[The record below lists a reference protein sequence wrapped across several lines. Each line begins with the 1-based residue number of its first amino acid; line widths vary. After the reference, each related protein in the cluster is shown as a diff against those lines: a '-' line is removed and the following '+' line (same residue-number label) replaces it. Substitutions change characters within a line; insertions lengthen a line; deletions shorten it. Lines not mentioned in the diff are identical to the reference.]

1 MKTVQEWLVATDEK
15 EIIDAYQWIYPPE
28 FWRLKEREISVSEVY
43 GQQEEAVSGFIKHLK
58 CLAPTENENMLFL
71 AISSYQNGNP
81 EVSTILVDKTE
92 IDKEPMESYGWFATD
107 REEIMGYHIAD
118 TQLTKQNMPMVLA
131 QILYEASFLG
141 FTREQF
147 EAERDD
153 LNHSLERADQ
163 EIREGKPLSA
173 DEVWYKLCVPRE
185 NKGPRAEEQR
195 QAGNR
200 AEHEYA
206 AYSQMQEI
214 RQIKS
219 LLRENANV
227 EDID

>member
-1 MKTVQEWLVATDEK
+1 MKIVQEWLATTDEK
-15 EIIDAYQWIYPPE
+15 DIIDAYQWIYPPE

-43 GQQEEAVSGFIKHLK
+43 KQQEKAVSEFIKHLK
-58 CLAPTENENMLFL
+58 DLLPTKNENMIFL

-118 TQLTKQNMPMVLA
+118 TELTKQNMPMVLA

-141 FTREQF
+141 FTRGQF
-147 EAERDD
+147 EAERND
-153 LNHSLERADQ
+153 LNHSLEQADQ
-163 EIREGKPLSA
+163 EIREGKTLSA
-173 DEVWYKLCVPRE
+173 DEVWDKLGVSRE
-185 NKGPRAEEQR
+185 KKDPRAEELR
-195 QAGNR
+195 QAVSR

-227 EDID
+227 EGID